1 MTGTTRSGRRYVLGG
16 QWHDFMGVVLWAT
29 MRGRSGESMP
39 EFISAEKLELALRPA
54 ANAMKS

>member
-1 MTGTTRSGRRYVLGG
+1 
-16 QWHDFMGVVLWAT
+16 MGVVLWAT